1 MLLSSKVSLLAAA
14 LFAAAIADV
23 WAQKLPLP
31 GQKNPD
37 WTLQKTEELSPKAPV
52 AELSQPTP
60 SPMPNMQLQGGTL
73 NAVGEWK
80 IFYDSRQNVRY
91 NLAALRQGTVRVQQL
106 QTGTVYTY
114 IRKGVVAPYFQK

>member
-1 MLLSSKVSLLAAA
+1 MLLPSKVSLLAAA
-14 LFAAAIADV
+14 LFAAATADV
-23 WAQKLPLP
+23 RAQKLPLP
-31 GQKNPD
+31 GQINPD

-52 AELSQPTP
+52 AELPQPTP

-73 NAVGEWK
+73 NAVGEWE

-91 NLAALRQGTVRVQQL
+91 NLAALRQGAVRVQHL

-114 IRKGVVAPYFQK
+114 IRKGVVAPYFQE